1 VRFPVWCAALAIS
14 SGLLA
19 ARPFVAPEETPQEM
33 LREGKA
39 ALEAKDFNQAKKIFA
54 QLAKQEPSATNY
66 AYLAVA
72 EFSAREPARAIEHF
86 KLAHQLGNDSANMH
100 YYWGL
105 AYLQNKAPDSGIGE
119 LRLALSKDPKLQ
131 PAAIALGVALVNNGH
146 AKEGVPYLE
155 QARTRSAGDAEI
167 QANLVRAKFEA
178 GDTPGALA
186 SIDAAI
192 DAIPENA
199 RLDATLAFLCLHHR
213 QAQKARQLLE
223 NASEVNPQ
231 DVTLKL
237 LLADASLKAGEPVEA
252 LAVLKG
258 APEEAGGKGEL
269 AFLRGSAYL
278 LGGDPKRAA
287 PYMSDAVT
295 ADPANVSYQLAY
307 ATLEG
312 SEQLYSKA
320 LETLAKARELD
331 PQAESIPYQIAVAYA
346 LMHNY
351 PEALQA
357 CETALRHTH
366 QPDEVYFLRGVIEI
380 EQGSFGAAE
389 ESLLRAVTMNPSV
402 ASYHSALGV
411 AEFETGKLTDSFRE
425 LDQALAMDAQ
435 GAPAYLWRARV
446 EVRQGRNAAALA
458 DYQAYTTLSPDTAKA
473 FQEEE
478 TLYRQAGEV
487 EKAAAAHT
495 RYVALK
501 AEKSE
506 AERDPSFLD
515 QLWLSRLRE
524 GLGEVAVGP

>member
-1 VRFPVWCAALAIS
+1 MRFPAWCAALAIS
-14 SGLLA
+14 GGLL
-19 ARPFVAPEETPQEM
+19 VAKPCLAQAETEM
-33 LREGKA
+33 LREGKG
-39 ALEAKDFNQAKKIFA
+39 ALEAKDFNRAEKIFA

-72 EFSAREPARAIEHF
+72 EFSAGEPALAIEHF
-86 KLAHQLGNDSANMH
+86 KQAHQLGNDSANMH

-105 AYLQNKAPDSGIGE
+105 AYLQNKAPDAGIRE
-119 LRLALSKDPKLQ
+119 LKLALGKDPKLQ
-131 PAAIALGVALVNNGH
+131 PAVIALGVALVNNGH
-146 AKEGVPYLE
+146 SKEGVPYLE
-155 QARTRSAGDAEI
+155 QAGKRSLSDAEI
-167 QANLVRAKFEA
+167 QASLVRAKFEA

-186 SIDAAI
+186 GIDAAI
-192 DAIPENA
+192 DAIPENS
-199 RLDATLAFLCLHHR
+199 RLDATLAFLCLHHH
-213 QAQKARQLLE
+213 QVQKARQLLE

-231 DVTLKL
+231 DDTLKL

-258 APEEAGGKGEL
+258 VPEEAGGRGEL

-278 LGGDPKRAA
+278 LGGDPKRAS
-287 PYMSDAVT
+287 PYLSEAVS
-295 ADPANVSYQLAY
+295 ADPTNVSYQLAY

-331 PQAESIPYQIAVAYA
+331 PQTESIPYQMAVTYA

-351 PEALQA
+351 PESLQA
-357 CETALRHTH
+357 CEIALRLTH

-389 ESLLRAVTMNPSV
+389 ESLQRAVTTNPRV
-402 ASYHSALGV
+402 ASYHAALGV
-411 AEFETGKLTDSFRE
+411 AELETGKLTDSFRE

-446 EVRQGRNAAALA
+446 EVRQGRNAPALA
-458 DYQAYTTLSPDTAKA
+458 DYQAYTALSPDTAKA
-473 FQEEE
+473 YQEEE
-478 TLYRQAGEV
+478 TLYRQAGQV
-487 EKAAAAHT
+487 DKAAAAHT
-495 RYVALK
+495 KYVALK